1 MDQQERIERA
11 ASLDQK
17 QSGALPLSVEEHE
30 SGHVLGGIE
39 AARIILVALAA
50 TAVWFRVWEPFPRVS
65 LIGVLGVLIGGWPI
79 FKEAAGN
86 AAARRM
92 TMELSMSIALVAA
105 AAISQFFTALIITLF
120 VLIAE
125 VLEGMTVSRGRR
137 AIRDLMD
144 FLPRSVT
151 VRSAGG
157 VRETS
162 DSIELTSRRFR
173 ARQPWRSRSRRRH
186 RAERP
191 LICRPGADYGRVD
204 AG

>member
-1 MDQQERIERA
+1 MDQQERIEHA

-17 QSGALPLSVEEHE
+17 QSGALPPSVEEHE

-125 VLEGMTVSRGRR
+125 VLEGMTVSRG
-137 AIRDLMD
+137 
-144 FLPRSVT
+144 
-151 VRSAGG
+151 
-157 VRETS
+157 
-162 DSIELTSRRFR
+162 
-173 ARQPWRSRSRRRH
+173 
-186 RAERP
+186 
-191 LICRPGADYGRVD
+191 
-204 AG
+204 